1 MVHGCTGDAAIMY
14 ANYRVD
20 YQVECYG
27 MYSDEI
33 LSISTL
39 VTHVLGNGTNLQ
51 SSRPHLTS
59 VKSSNSSQKVTGSVV
74 LSNGL

>member
-1 MVHGCTGDAAIMY
+1 MADPVSWFLIKCTS
-14 ANYRVD
+14 RSL
-20 YQVECYG
+20 G